1 MLRLRGGAM
10 DPTVAAIAKKFNCD
24 KKICRK
30 CYATLP
36 LKATNCRKRKCGHSN
51 QLRLKKKPKD
61 WLISRNHHKHTY
73 HERCHSFRDFERIA
87 HLMVLLYLV
96 CCLWRLVK
104 PFFVFGTV
112 SFDVFKL
119 HWEEIRLLQCLQYS
133 IHGVFSLFVKWLHIS
148 MCILRVYLFRCL
160 NYSRVFRSKPLLH
173 LFQVAISLFFLT

>member
-61 WLISRNHHKHTY
+61 WYISRIIIIIQNNNNIKFKNKSGLFG
-73 HERCHSFRDFERIA
+73 EFDWVW
-87 HLMVLLYLV
+87 HLVVLGYLLSAIFWFFGYSSALRTVFYLV
-96 CCLWRLVK
+96 
-104 PFFVFGTV
+104 FE
-112 SFDVFKL
+112 L
-119 HWEEIRLLQCLQYS
+119 HWGENGLFTTFHDS
-133 IHGVFSLFVKWLHIS
+133 IHRIIVCFSYILHIFRLNLLKR
-148 MCILRVYLFRCL
+148 MNLFWIL
-160 NYSRVFRSKPLLH
+160 H
-173 LFQVAISLFFLT
+173 